1 MKRRGAAGKDAV
13 FALNFNREDGPHFI
27 FARNDPPLFCTRDSQ
42 ATSQQYSVVI
52 VRRTG
57 GFN

>member
-1 MKRRGAAGKDAV
+1 MKRRGAAAGKDAV

-27 FARNDPPLFCTRDSQ
+27 FARNDPPLFCTRDPQ
-42 ATSQQYSVVI
+42 ATSQQQRHSQAHGI
-52 VRRTG
+52 